1 MKRIIT
7 HLLIFLAIGI
17 QFSCEEWIELIPPQ
31 GLIREEFWK
40 TKEDVE
46 ALVMGSYE
54 SFSRMD
60 GDLFSYGEM
69 RADMVVWDW
78 NLDWNIRRI
87 MDGIIYPDNSMC
99 KWDAFYQVINYSN
112 EVIKNAPAVQEI
124 DNTFTDFQLQGLIA
138 EAKFLRGLSYF
149 YLVRIFKDVPFTLEP
164 NESDDA
170 DYYLEKTD
178 GDQILEEIVADLKTS
193 RAFATTDGYQTESER
208 KGRATKASFDALL
221 ADISLWLFNY
231 EECIEHANNI
241 IYLES
246 EENAFE
252 LMPPGQWFETYY
264 PGNSLEGIFE
274 FQFDASL
281 NQDNSTYGLT
291 RRNGRNYDPSQKA
304 LEMFSKED
312 ADEAYRGED
321 ASIKKYTETDWI
333 IWKYVGRA
341 PDGGTTRTGQEST
354 SCNWIVYRYADVLLM
369 KAEALSQ
376 KDNPDYEAAL
386 EIINL
391 IRERASVTSLNLPDS
406 KTAFEDAIMDERALE
421 FAFEG
426 KRWFDILRMGR
437 RDNFNRKS
445 KLIEVV
451 VRNVPSTQKRI
462 LATKLT
468 NPLGWYLPIH
478 EDELERNKNLIQNPY
493 YKNF

>member
-1 MKRIIT
+1 MKRTIT
-7 HLLIFLAIGI
+7 HVLIFLALAV
-17 QFSCEEWIELIPPQ
+17 QFSCQDWLELIPPQ

-46 ALVMGSYE
+46 AIVMGAYE

-60 GDLFSYGEM
+60 GDLFKYGEM
-69 RADMVVWDW
+69 RADMVVWDF
-78 NLDWNIRRI
+78 NLGGDERKI
-87 MDGIIYPDNSMC
+87 MDGIIYPDNSLC
-99 KWDAFYQVINYSN
+99 NWDSFYEVINYCN
-112 EVIKNAPAVQEI
+112 EVIKNAPAVQDI
-124 DNTFTDFQLQGLIA
+124 DNTFTDYQLQGLVA
-138 EAKFLRGLSYF
+138 EAKFLRGLAYF
-149 YLVRIFKDVPFTLEP
+149 YLVRIFKDVPYSLEP

-170 DYYLEKTD
+170 DFYIPKTD
-178 GDQILEEIVADLKTS
+178 GDQILEEIVEDLKTS
-193 RAFATTDGYQTESER
+193 RPFATTDGYQTLEEL
-208 KGRATKASFDALL
+208 KGRATKAAFDALL

-231 EECIEHANNI
+231 EECIEHANKIINI
-241 IYLES
+241 ES
-246 EENAFE
+246 EENSFE
-252 LMPPGQWFETYY
+252 LMPPGQWFEMFY

-274 FQFDASL
+274 FQFDAAL
-281 NQDNSTYGLT
+281 NQANNTSGLT
-291 RRNGRNYDPSQKA
+291 RRYSYNFDPSQKA
-304 LEMFSKED
+304 IEMFSKEF
-312 ADEAYRGED
+312 ASELYRGED
-321 ASIKKYTETDWI
+321 SSIKKYSDTDWI

-341 PDGGTTRTGQEST
+341 PDGATTRTGQEST

-376 KDNPDYEAAL
+376 LGDFTGAL
-386 EIINL
+386 QIINL
-391 IRERASVTSLNLPDS
+391 IRARASVPGLNLPDS
-406 KTAFEDAIMDERALE
+406 KVAFEDAIMEERALE

-437 RDNFNRKS
+437 RDDFSRKS

-451 VRNVPSTQKRI
+451 VQNVPSTQKRI

-478 EDELERNKNLIQNPY
+478 EDELERNKKLVQNPY